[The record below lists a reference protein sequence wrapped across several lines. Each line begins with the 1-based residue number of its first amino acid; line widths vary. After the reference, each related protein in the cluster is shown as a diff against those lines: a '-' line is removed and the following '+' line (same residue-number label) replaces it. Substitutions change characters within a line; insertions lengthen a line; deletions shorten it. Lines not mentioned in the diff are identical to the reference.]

1 MSIYIPKNHQQCAV
15 CCQPFFNDHSAIHFE
30 LTADGGV
37 VGQIVPTK
45 KVQGYQ
51 GVMQGG
57 VIATLHDAAMTH
69 CLFARDVCAMTARLD
84 VRYIKPIPL
93 NSVIQLQAHC
103 LMEKR
108 GVYLMQSRIF
118 IGRDCYSSAEAK
130 FM

>member
-1 MSIYIPKNHQQCAV
+1 MSINAPKNHQQCAV
-15 CCQPFFNDHSAIHFE
+15 CCHPFFNDDSAIQFQ

-51 GVMQGG
+51 GVVQGG

-69 CLFARDVCAMTARLD
+69 CLFARDVNAMTARLD
-84 VRYIKPIPL
+84 VRYLKPIPL
-93 NSVIQLQAHC
+93 NSVIQVQAHC

-108 GVYLMQSRIF
+108 GMYLMQSRIL
-118 IGRDCYSSAEAK
+118 IGEDCYSSAEAK

>member
-1 MSIYIPKNHQQCAV
+1 MSIHIPKNHQQCAV
-15 CCQPFFNDHSAIHFE
+15 CCQPFFNDHSAIRFE

-93 NSVIQLQAHC
+93 NSVIQLQADC
-103 LMEKR
+103 LMKKR
-108 GVYLMQSRIF
+108 GVYLMQSHIF
-118 IGRDCYSSAEAK
+118 IGGDCYSSAEAK